1 MGLGS
6 TADNMRVLRGVAIL
20 SEMGQLPCRQ
30 AAHISKGKTGHW
42 AAIRIG
48 LCLLFI
54 LRFNVKRAC
63 LAV

>member
-20 SEMGQLPCRQ
+20 SEMGKLPCRQ
-30 AAHISKGKTGHW
+30 AAHIGKGKTGHW

-54 LRFNVKRAC
+54 LRFDVKRAC